1 MAGFSISNITS
12 LPVASPGNAYN
23 NYAVSPK
30 IQAATIVEQ
39 RAMRQRQLIDA
50 ALAIALES
58 GPASITVAAVAQ
70 RAGLARS
77 SIYEYFSS
85 SADLV
90 ADLVIEELALY
101 QKRLSHAVIGTQDP
115 YQHIELWIAE
125 ALQYVV
131 DGRHIL
137 IKSLNAVTI
146 PEFRRDEISQGHRNL
161 MTTISAPLQEIGLTD
176 IRGAMSYLQ
185 NTIEAASVRIESG
198 NDSELE
204 IRSAQIYAIAGLRA
218 LSGAG
223 LTL

>member
-1 MAGFSISNITS
+1 M
-12 LPVASPGNAYN
+12 
-23 NYAVSPK
+23 SPK
-30 IQAATIVEQ
+30 IQAATVVEQ
-39 RAMRQRQLIDA
+39 RQMRQRQLIDA
-50 ALAIALES
+50 ALSIALES
-58 GPASITVAAVAQ
+58 GAANITVAAVAK

-77 SIYEYFSS
+77 SMYEYFSS
-85 SADLV
+85 SADLI

-101 QKRLSHAVIGTQDP
+101 QKRLAHAVKETQDP

-131 DGRHIL
+131 DGRHML
-137 IKSLNAVTI
+137 IKSLNAATI

-161 MTTISAPLQEIGLTD
+161 MTTISAPLQDIGLTD

-198 NDSELE
+198 SDFELE

-223 LTL
+223 VTL

>member
-1 MAGFSISNITS
+1 M
-12 LPVASPGNAYN
+12 
-23 NYAVSPK
+23 SPK
-30 IQAATIVEQ
+30 IQAATVVEQ
-39 RAMRQRQLIDA
+39 RQMRQRQLIDA
-50 ALAIALES
+50 ALSIALES
-58 GPASITVAAVAQ
+58 GAANITVAAVAK

-77 SIYEYFSS
+77 SMYEYFSS
-85 SADLV
+85 SADLI

-101 QKRLSHAVIGTQDP
+101 QKRLAHAVKGTEDP

-131 DGRHIL
+131 DGRHML
-137 IKSLNAVTI
+137 IKSLNAAAI

-176 IRGAMSYLQ
+176 IRGALSYLQ

-198 NDSELE
+198 SDSELE
-204 IRSAQIYAIAGLRA
+204 IRNSQVYAIAGLRA

-223 LTL
+223 ITL

>member
-1 MAGFSISNITS
+1 M
-12 LPVASPGNAYN
+12 
-23 NYAVSPK
+23 SPK

-58 GPASITVAAVAQ
+58 GAANITVAAVAQ

-85 SADLV
+85 SADLI

-131 DGRHIL
+131 DGRHML
-137 IKSLNAVTI
+137 VKSLNAATI
-146 PEFRRDEISQGHRNL
+146 PEFQRDEISQGHRNL

-198 NDSELE
+198 SDAE
-204 IRSAQIYAIAGLRA
+204 IEIQSAQIYAIAGLRA
-218 LSGAG
+218 LA
-223 LTL
+223 LEINTNVQKR

>member
-1 MAGFSISNITS
+1 M
-12 LPVASPGNAYN
+12 
-23 NYAVSPK
+23 SPK

-58 GPASITVAAVAQ
+58 GAANITVAAVAQ

-85 SADLV
+85 SADLI

-131 DGRHIL
+131 DGRHML
-137 IKSLNAVTI
+137 VKSLNAATI

-198 NDSELE
+198 SDAE
-204 IRSAQIYAIAGLRA
+204 IEIQSAQIYAIAGLRA
-218 LSGAG
+218 LA
-223 LTL
+223 LEINTNVQKR

>member
-1 MAGFSISNITS
+1 M
-12 LPVASPGNAYN
+12 
-23 NYAVSPK
+23 SPK

-58 GPASITVAAVAQ
+58 GAANITVAAVAQ

-85 SADLV
+85 SADLI

-101 QKRLSHAVIGTQDP
+101 QKRLSQAVIGTQDP

-131 DGRHIL
+131 DGRHML
-137 IKSLNAVTI
+137 IKSLNAATI

-198 NDSELE
+198 SDAE
-204 IRSAQIYAIAGLRA
+204 IEIQSAQIYAIAGLRA
-218 LSGAG
+218 LA
-223 LTL
+223 LEINENVQKR

>member
-1 MAGFSISNITS
+1 M
-12 LPVASPGNAYN
+12 
-23 NYAVSPK
+23 SPK
-30 IQAATIVEQ
+30 IQAATVVEQ
-39 RAMRQRQLIDA
+39 RQMRQRQLIDA

-58 GPASITVAAVAQ
+58 GAANITVAAVAK

-77 SIYEYFSS
+77 SMYEYFSS
-85 SADLV
+85 SADLI

-101 QKRLSHAVIGTQDP
+101 QKRLAQAVKGTEDP

-131 DGRHIL
+131 DGRHML
-137 IKSLNAVTI
+137 IKSLNAAAI
-146 PEFRRDEISQGHRNL
+146 PDFRRDEISQGHRNL

-198 NDSELE
+198 SDSELE

-218 LSGAG
+218 LALVTSPNVQKR
-223 LTL
+223 

>member
-1 MAGFSISNITS
+1 M
-12 LPVASPGNAYN
+12 
-23 NYAVSPK
+23 SPK

-58 GPASITVAAVAQ
+58 GAASITVAAVAQ

-85 SADLV
+85 SADLI

-101 QKRLSHAVIGTQDP
+101 QKRLSQAVIGTQDP

-131 DGRHIL
+131 DGRHML
-137 IKSLNAVTI
+137 IKSLNAATI

-198 NDSELE
+198 SDAE
-204 IRSAQIYAIAGLRA
+204 IEIQSAQIYAIAGLRA
-218 LSGAG
+218 LA
-223 LTL
+223 LEINTNVQKR

>member
-1 MAGFSISNITS
+1 M
-12 LPVASPGNAYN
+12 
-23 NYAVSPK
+23 SPK
-30 IQAATIVEQ
+30 IQAATVVEQ
-39 RAMRQRQLIDA
+39 RQMRQRQLIDA
-50 ALAIALES
+50 ALSIALES
-58 GPASITVAAVAQ
+58 GAANITVAAVAK

-77 SIYEYFSS
+77 SMYEYFSS
-85 SADLV
+85 SADLI

-101 QKRLSHAVIGTQDP
+101 QKRLAHAVKGTEDP

-131 DGRHIL
+131 DGRHML
-137 IKSLNAVTI
+137 IKSLNAAAI

-198 NDSELE
+198 SDSEIE

-223 LTL
+223 VTL

>member
-1 MAGFSISNITS
+1 M
-12 LPVASPGNAYN
+12 SPR
-23 NYAVSPK
+23 
-30 IQAATIVEQ
+30 IQAATVVEQ
-39 RAMRQRQLIDA
+39 RQMRQRQLIDA
-50 ALAIALES
+50 ALSIALES
-58 GPASITVAAVAQ
+58 GAANITVAAVAK

-77 SIYEYFSS
+77 SMYEYFSS
-85 SADLV
+85 SADLI

-101 QKRLSHAVIGTQDP
+101 QKRLAHAVKGTEDP

-131 DGRHIL
+131 DGRHML
-137 IKSLNAVTI
+137 IKSLNAASI
-146 PEFRRDEISQGHRNL
+146 PDFRRDEISQGHRNL

-198 NDSELE
+198 SNSELE

-218 LSGAG
+218 LALVTSPNVQKR
-223 LTL
+223 

>member
-1 MAGFSISNITS
+1 M
-12 LPVASPGNAYN
+12 
-23 NYAVSPK
+23 SPK

-58 GPASITVAAVAQ
+58 GAASITVGAVAQ

-85 SADLV
+85 SADLI

-101 QKRLSHAVIGTQDP
+101 QKRLSQAVIGTQDP

-131 DGRHIL
+131 DGRHML
-137 IKSLNAVTI
+137 IKSLNAATI

-185 NTIEAASVRIESG
+185 NTIETASVRIESG
-198 NDSELE
+198 NDAELE
-204 IRSAQIYAIAGLRA
+204 IRSAQIYALAGLRA

>member
-1 MAGFSISNITS
+1 M
-12 LPVASPGNAYN
+12 
-23 NYAVSPK
+23 SPK

-58 GPASITVAAVAQ
+58 GAANITVAAVAQ

-77 SIYEYFSS
+77 SIYEYFPS
-85 SADLV
+85 SADLI

-131 DGRHIL
+131 DGRHML
-137 IKSLNAVTI
+137 VKSLNAATI
-146 PEFRRDEISQGHRNL
+146 PEFQRDEISQGHRNL

-198 NDSELE
+198 SDAE
-204 IRSAQIYAIAGLRA
+204 IEIQSAQIYAIAGLRA
-218 LSGAG
+218 LA
-223 LTL
+223 LEINANVQKR

>member
-1 MAGFSISNITS
+1 M
-12 LPVASPGNAYN
+12 
-23 NYAVSPK
+23 SPK
-30 IQAATIVEQ
+30 IQAATVVEQ
-39 RAMRQRQLIDA
+39 RQMRQRQLIDA
-50 ALAIALES
+50 ALSIALES
-58 GPASITVAAVAQ
+58 GAANITVAAVAK

-77 SIYEYFSS
+77 SMYEYFSS
-85 SADLV
+85 SADLI

-101 QKRLSHAVIGTQDP
+101 QKRLAQAVSGTEDP

-131 DGRHIL
+131 DGRHML
-137 IKSLNAVTI
+137 IKSLNAATI

-198 NDSELE
+198 SDSELE

-218 LSGAG
+218 LALVTSPNVQKR
-223 LTL
+223 

>member
-1 MAGFSISNITS
+1 M
-12 LPVASPGNAYN
+12 
-23 NYAVSPK
+23 SPK
-30 IQAATIVEQ
+30 IQAATVVEQ
-39 RAMRQRQLIDA
+39 RQMRQRQLIDA
-50 ALAIALES
+50 ALSIALES
-58 GPASITVAAVAQ
+58 GAANITVAAVAK

-85 SADLV
+85 SADLI

-101 QKRLSHAVIGTQDP
+101 QKRLAQAVMGTQDP

-131 DGRHIL
+131 DGRHML
-137 IKSLNAVTI
+137 IKSLNAAAI

-161 MTTISAPLQEIGLTD
+161 MTTISAPLQKIGLTD

-198 NDSELE
+198 SDSELE
-204 IRSAQIYAIAGLRA
+204 IRNAQVYAIAGLRA

-223 LTL
+223 VTL

>member
-1 MAGFSISNITS
+1 M
-12 LPVASPGNAYN
+12 
-23 NYAVSPK
+23 SPK
-30 IQAATIVEQ
+30 IQAATVVEQ
-39 RAMRQRQLIDA
+39 RQMRQRQLIDA
-50 ALAIALES
+50 ALSIALES
-58 GPASITVAAVAQ
+58 GAANITVAAVAK

-77 SIYEYFSS
+77 SMYEYFSS
-85 SADLV
+85 SADLI

-101 QKRLSHAVIGTQDP
+101 RKRLAQAVIGTEDP

-131 DGRHIL
+131 DGRHML
-137 IKSLNAVTI
+137 IKSLNAAAI
-146 PEFRRDEISQGHRNL
+146 PDFRRDEISQGHRNL

-198 NDSELE
+198 SDSELE

-218 LSGAG
+218 LALVISPNVQKR
-223 LTL
+223 

>member
-1 MAGFSISNITS
+1 M
-12 LPVASPGNAYN
+12 
-23 NYAVSPK
+23 SPK
-30 IQAATIVEQ
+30 IQAATVVEQ
-39 RAMRQRQLIDA
+39 RQMRQRQLIDA

-58 GPASITVAAVAQ
+58 GAANITVAAVAK

-77 SIYEYFSS
+77 SMYEYFSS
-85 SADLV
+85 SADLI

-101 QKRLSHAVIGTQDP
+101 QKRLAQAVKGTEDP

-131 DGRHIL
+131 DGRHML

-161 MTTISAPLQEIGLTD
+161 MTTISVPLQEIGLTD

-198 NDSELE
+198 SDSEIE

-223 LTL
+223 VTL

>member
-1 MAGFSISNITS
+1 M
-12 LPVASPGNAYN
+12 
-23 NYAVSPK
+23 SPK

-58 GPASITVAAVAQ
+58 GAADITVSAVAQ

-85 SADLV
+85 SADLI

-101 QKRLSHAVIGTQDP
+101 QKRLSQAVIGTQDP

-131 DGRHIL
+131 DGRHML
-137 IKSLNAVTI
+137 IKSLNAATI

-161 MTTISAPLQEIGLTD
+161 MATISVPLQEMGLPD

-198 NDSELE
+198 SDAEIE

-218 LSGAG
+218 LA
-223 LTL
+223 LEINANIQER

>member
-1 MAGFSISNITS
+1 M
-12 LPVASPGNAYN
+12 
-23 NYAVSPK
+23 SPK

-39 RAMRQRQLIDA
+39 RQMRQRQLIDA
-50 ALAIALES
+50 ALAIAMES
-58 GPASITVAAVAQ
+58 GAASITVGAVAQ

-85 SADLV
+85 SADLI

-101 QKRLSHAVIGTQDP
+101 QKRLAQAVNGTQDP
-115 YQHIELWIAE
+115 FQHIELWIAE

-131 DGRHIL
+131 DGRHML
-137 IKSLNAVTI
+137 IKSLNAATI
-146 PEFRRDEISQGHRNL
+146 PEFRRAEISQGHRNL

-198 NDSELE
+198 SDFELE

-223 LTL
+223 VTL

>member
-1 MAGFSISNITS
+1 M
-12 LPVASPGNAYN
+12 SPR
-23 NYAVSPK
+23 
-30 IQAATIVEQ
+30 IQEATIREQ
-39 RAMRQRQLIDA
+39 RQMRQRQLIDA
-50 ALAIALES
+50 ALSIALES
-58 GPASITVAAVAQ
+58 GAANITVAAVAK

-77 SIYEYFSS
+77 SMYEYFSS
-85 SADLV
+85 SADLI

-101 QKRLSHAVIGTQDP
+101 QKRLAQAVRGTEDP

-131 DGRHIL
+131 DGRHML
-137 IKSLNAVTI
+137 IKSLNAAAI
-146 PEFRRDEISQGHRNL
+146 PDFRRDEISQGHRNL
-161 MTTISAPLQEIGLTD
+161 MTTISAPLQDIGLTD

-198 NDSELE
+198 SDSELE

-223 LTL
+223 VTL

>member
-1 MAGFSISNITS
+1 M
-12 LPVASPGNAYN
+12 
-23 NYAVSPK
+23 SPK

-58 GPASITVAAVAQ
+58 GAASITVGAVAQ

-85 SADLV
+85 SADLI

-101 QKRLSHAVIGTQDP
+101 QKRLSQAVIGTQDP

-131 DGRHIL
+131 DGRHML
-137 IKSLNAVTI
+137 IKSLNAATI

-185 NTIEAASVRIESG
+185 NTIEAASIRIESG
-198 NDSELE
+198 SDAEIE

-218 LSGAG
+218 LA
-223 LTL
+223 LEINANVQKR

>member
-1 MAGFSISNITS
+1 M
-12 LPVASPGNAYN
+12 
-23 NYAVSPK
+23 SPK
-30 IQAATIVEQ
+30 IQAATVVEQ
-39 RAMRQRQLIDA
+39 RQMRQRQLIDA
-50 ALAIALES
+50 ALSIALES
-58 GPASITVAAVAQ
+58 GAANITVAAVAK

-77 SIYEYFSS
+77 SMYEYFSS
-85 SADLV
+85 SADLI

-101 QKRLSHAVIGTQDP
+101 QKRLAHAVKGTEDP

-131 DGRHIL
+131 DGRHLL
-137 IKSLNAVTI
+137 IKSLNAAAI

-161 MTTISAPLQEIGLTD
+161 MTTISAPLQKIGLTD

-198 NDSELE
+198 SDSELE
-204 IRSAQIYAIAGLRA
+204 IRNAQVYAIAGLRA

-223 LTL
+223 VTL

>member
-1 MAGFSISNITS
+1 M
-12 LPVASPGNAYN
+12 
-23 NYAVSPK
+23 SPK
-30 IQAATIVEQ
+30 IQAATVVEQ
-39 RAMRQRQLIDA
+39 RQMRQRQLIDA
-50 ALAIALES
+50 ALSIALES
-58 GPASITVAAVAQ
+58 GAANITVAAVAK

-77 SIYEYFSS
+77 SMYEYFSS
-85 SADLV
+85 SADLI

-101 QKRLSHAVIGTQDP
+101 QKRLAQAVNGTQDP
-115 YQHIELWIAE
+115 YQHIELWIAA

-131 DGRHIL
+131 DGRHML
-137 IKSLNAVTI
+137 IKSLNAAAI

-198 NDSELE
+198 SDFELE
-204 IRSAQIYAIAGLRA
+204 IRSAQTYAIAGLRA

-223 LTL
+223 VTL

>member
-1 MAGFSISNITS
+1 M
-12 LPVASPGNAYN
+12 
-23 NYAVSPK
+23 SPK
-30 IQAATIVEQ
+30 IQAATVVEQ
-39 RAMRQRQLIDA
+39 RQMRQRQLIDA
-50 ALAIALES
+50 ALSIALES
-58 GPASITVAAVAQ
+58 GTANITVAAVAK

-77 SIYEYFSS
+77 SMYEYFSS
-85 SADLV
+85 SADLI

-101 QKRLSHAVIGTQDP
+101 QKRLAQAVMGTQDP

-131 DGRHIL
+131 DGRHML
-137 IKSLNAVTI
+137 IKSLNAAAI

-198 NDSELE
+198 SDSEIE
-204 IRSAQIYAIAGLRA
+204 IRNAQVYAIAGLRA

-223 LTL
+223 VTL

>member
-1 MAGFSISNITS
+1 M
-12 LPVASPGNAYN
+12 
-23 NYAVSPK
+23 SPK
-30 IQAATIVEQ
+30 IQAATVVEQ
-39 RAMRQRQLIDA
+39 RQMRQRQLIDA
-50 ALAIALES
+50 ALSIALES
-58 GPASITVAAVAQ
+58 GAANITVAAVAK

-77 SIYEYFSS
+77 SMYEYFSS
-85 SADLV
+85 SADLI

-101 QKRLSHAVIGTQDP
+101 QKRLAQAVKGTEDP

-131 DGRHIL
+131 DGRHML
-137 IKSLNAVTI
+137 IKSLNAAAI
-146 PEFRRDEISQGHRNL
+146 PDFRRDEISQGHRNL

-198 NDSELE
+198 SDSELE

-218 LSGAG
+218 LALVTSPNVQKR
-223 LTL
+223 

>member
-1 MAGFSISNITS
+1 M
-12 LPVASPGNAYN
+12 
-23 NYAVSPK
+23 SPK
-30 IQAATIVEQ
+30 IQAATVVEQ
-39 RAMRQRQLIDA
+39 RQMRQRQLIDA
-50 ALAIALES
+50 ALSIALES
-58 GPASITVAAVAQ
+58 GAANITVAAVAK

-77 SIYEYFSS
+77 SMYEYFSS
-85 SADLV
+85 SADLI

-101 QKRLSHAVIGTQDP
+101 QKRLAQAVKGTEDP

-131 DGRHIL
+131 DGRHML
-137 IKSLNAVTI
+137 IKSLNAAAI

-198 NDSELE
+198 SDSELE

-218 LSGAG
+218 LALVTSPNVQKR
-223 LTL
+223 

>member
-1 MAGFSISNITS
+1 M
-12 LPVASPGNAYN
+12 
-23 NYAVSPK
+23 SPK
-30 IQAATIVEQ
+30 IQAATVVEQ
-39 RAMRQRQLIDA
+39 RQMRQRQLIDA
-50 ALAIALES
+50 ALSIALES
-58 GPASITVAAVAQ
+58 GAADITVAAVAK

-77 SIYEYFSS
+77 SMYEYFSS
-85 SADLV
+85 SADLI

-101 QKRLSHAVIGTQDP
+101 QKRLAQAVKETQDP

-131 DGRHIL
+131 DGRHML
-137 IKSLNAVTI
+137 IKSLNSATI

-198 NDSELE
+198 SDSELE

-223 LTL
+223 VTL

>member
-1 MAGFSISNITS
+1 M
-12 LPVASPGNAYN
+12 
-23 NYAVSPK
+23 SPK

-58 GPASITVAAVAQ
+58 GAASITVAAVAQ

-85 SADLV
+85 SADLI

-101 QKRLSHAVIGTQDP
+101 QKRLCHAVIGTQDP

-131 DGRHIL
+131 DGRHML
-137 IKSLNAVTI
+137 IKSLNAATI

-198 NDSELE
+198 SDAE
-204 IRSAQIYAIAGLRA
+204 IEIQSAQIYAIAGLRA
-218 LSGAG
+218 LSGSSI
-223 LTL
+223 TL

>member
-1 MAGFSISNITS
+1 M
-12 LPVASPGNAYN
+12 
-23 NYAVSPK
+23 SPK
-30 IQAATIVEQ
+30 IQAATVVEQ
-39 RAMRQRQLIDA
+39 RQMRQRQLIDA
-50 ALAIALES
+50 ALSIALES
-58 GPASITVAAVAQ
+58 GAANITVAAVAK

-77 SIYEYFSS
+77 SMYEYFSS
-85 SADLV
+85 SADLI

-101 QKRLSHAVIGTQDP
+101 QKRLAQAVKGTEDP

-131 DGRHIL
+131 DGRHML
-137 IKSLNAVTI
+137 IKSLNAAAI
-146 PEFRRDEISQGHRNL
+146 PDFRRDEISQGHRNL

-198 NDSELE
+198 SDSELE

-223 LTL
+223 VTL

>member
-1 MAGFSISNITS
+1 M
-12 LPVASPGNAYN
+12 
-23 NYAVSPK
+23 SPK

-39 RAMRQRQLIDA
+39 RQMRQRQLIDA

-58 GPASITVAAVAQ
+58 GAANITVAAVAK

-77 SIYEYFSS
+77 SMYEYFSS
-85 SADLV
+85 SADLI

-101 QKRLSHAVIGTQDP
+101 QERLAQAVKGTEDP
-115 YQHIELWIAE
+115 YQHIELWIAA

-131 DGRHIL
+131 DGRHML
-137 IKSLNAVTI
+137 IKSLNAAAI

-161 MTTISAPLQEIGLTD
+161 MTTISAPLQDIGLTD

-198 NDSELE
+198 SDSELE
-204 IRSAQIYAIAGLRA
+204 IRNAQVYAIAGLRA

-223 LTL
+223 VTL

>member
-1 MAGFSISNITS
+1 M
-12 LPVASPGNAYN
+12 SPR
-23 NYAVSPK
+23 

-39 RAMRQRQLIDA
+39 RQMRQRQLIDA
-50 ALAIALES
+50 ALAIAMES
-58 GPASITVAAVAQ
+58 GAANITVAAVAK

-77 SIYEYFSS
+77 SMYEYFSS
-85 SADLV
+85 SADLI
-90 ADLVIEELALY
+90 ADLVIEELAIY
-101 QKRLSHAVIGTQDP
+101 QKRLAHAVRETQDP

-131 DGRHIL
+131 DGRHML
-137 IKSLNAVTI
+137 IKSLNSATI
-146 PEFRRDEISQGHRNL
+146 PEFRRAEISQGHRNL

-198 NDSELE
+198 SDFELE

-223 LTL
+223 VTL

>member
-1 MAGFSISNITS
+1 M
-12 LPVASPGNAYN
+12 
-23 NYAVSPK
+23 SPK

-58 GPASITVAAVAQ
+58 GAASITVGAVAQ

-85 SADLV
+85 SADLI

-131 DGRHIL
+131 DGRHML
-137 IKSLNAVTI
+137 VKSLNAATI

-198 NDSELE
+198 SDAE
-204 IRSAQIYAIAGLRA
+204 IEIQSAQIYAIAGLRA
-218 LSGAG
+218 LA
-223 LTL
+223 LEINTNVQKR